1 MRRQHYGFW
10 RYSGDLSS
18 AGVALAKEKPYH
30 EFVMYQFPSL
40 IKGLGASKG
49 ARALKKS
56 IAEKMQEHVHAS
68 RRELMADIPYYMAL
82 FENKSKAVEW
92 TALFDFSAEEV
103 SLLTGKKKDSKLVK
117 ELLAQ
122 STELRKQVM
131 ISKRKPLE
139 GLMEHQV
146 PALSP
151 GMEDED
157 DEIEKPEPIIEQAR
171 QTRLF

>member
-1 MRRQHYGFW
+1 MGF
-10 RYSGDLSS
+10 YNFYIS
-18 AGVALAKEKPYH
+18 A
-30 EFVMYQFPSL
+30 
-40 IKGLGASKG
+40 
-49 ARALKKS
+49 
-56 IAEKMQEHVHAS
+56 
-68 RRELMADIPYYMAL
+68 
-82 FENKSKAVEW
+82 NKNGFLDN
-92 TALFDFSAEEV
+92 TL
-103 SLLTGKKKDSKLVK
+103 
-117 ELLAQ
+117 
-122 STELRKQVM
+122 M